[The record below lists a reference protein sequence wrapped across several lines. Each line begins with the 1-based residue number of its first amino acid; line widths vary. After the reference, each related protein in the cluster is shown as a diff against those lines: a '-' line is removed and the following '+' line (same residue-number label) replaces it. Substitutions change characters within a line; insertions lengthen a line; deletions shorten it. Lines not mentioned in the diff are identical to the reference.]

1 MERGKK
7 LNDTY
12 TLIDEIGSGGG
23 GVVYRAYHERLK
35 TYVVVKKIKEKV
47 KGILDSRA
55 EADILKKIKHTYL
68 PRVYDFLEIDDEIY
82 TVMDYIPGKSLD
94 KALVEEGRFSQKQ
107 VLAWAEELAEALEY
121 LHNQNPPVVHSD
133 IKPANIMLTP
143 EGKICLIDFN
153 ISLAFDSS
161 MKNSTGI
168 SGGYSPPEQYPS
180 LARYQQFTEDRKK
193 PSSKEET
200 RTMAAVREETSTMA
214 ADDDPTVAACGE
226 TSTMAAGDDPTVA
239 VHEETSTMAADD
251 ELTIA
256 DRSESRTVAGRAET
270 AGDVNRTV
278 SKEVEADETETG
290 RTIKGTIGRGVDEC
304 SDVYSL
310 GATLYHLVTGIKP
323 GRDFEQIV
331 PVDQCGV
338 ELSEGFVHILKK
350 MMELR
355 PEDRYQNGGE
365 LLHAFR
371 HIYELDTEY
380 QNYRKRRR
388 NRKIMTGILYLA
400 GAALLGSGWAVRQ
413 REKDIDYNR
422 GIERAEACMAEG
434 SFDEASAV
442 LASSMEIR
450 PERIEAYGSETLR
463 LYQSGSYDDCI
474 RYAIDILLNPV
485 YQVRDEKDQS
495 ILGDIYYVLGNCY
508 MEKEDYSNAE
518 LNLKNA
524 IDQYSQNSL
533 YYRDYAIALAKQG
546 KVQEAESV
554 LDQAT
559 ALHLGED
566 SIYMVQ
572 GEIAFAKGEHEA
584 AQEFLLA
591 AVSAAE
597 EDQLRKRAV
606 LLCDRIYRELGAA
619 YIDQEIGL
627 LEQEENRFGGAA
639 SAMNISERL
648 ADAYA
653 RKAESDE
660 TVRQEYYEKAL
671 ERFEYL
677 YGNGYSTRQ
686 MMENIAILYEQMDEY
701 SKAEEMLIQMLEK
714 YPDNY
719 AVYKRFAYLEADKQQ
734 NKENAD
740 RDYWQMKE
748 YADKAL
754 ELYGGQDQDQEMQ
767 MLEQMLTDLRDGG
780 WL

>member
-278 SKEVEADETETG
+278 S
-290 RTIKGTIGRGVDEC
+290 
-304 SDVYSL
+304 
-310 GATLYHLVTGIKP
+310 
-323 GRDFEQIV
+323 
-331 PVDQCGV
+331 
-338 ELSEGFVHILKK
+338 
-350 MMELR
+350 
-355 PEDRYQNGGE
+355 
-365 LLHAFR
+365 
-371 HIYELDTEY
+371 
-380 QNYRKRRR
+380 
-388 NRKIMTGILYLA
+388 
-400 GAALLGSGWAVRQ
+400 
-413 REKDIDYNR
+413 
-422 GIERAEACMAEG
+422 
-434 SFDEASAV
+434 
-442 LASSMEIR
+442 
-450 PERIEAYGSETLR
+450 
-463 LYQSGSYDDCI
+463 
-474 RYAIDILLNPV
+474 
-485 YQVRDEKDQS
+485 
-495 ILGDIYYVLGNCY
+495 
-508 MEKEDYSNAE
+508 
-518 LNLKNA
+518 
-524 IDQYSQNSL
+524 
-533 YYRDYAIALAKQG
+533 
-546 KVQEAESV
+546 
-554 LDQAT
+554 
-559 ALHLGED
+559 
-566 SIYMVQ
+566 
-572 GEIAFAKGEHEA
+572 
-584 AQEFLLA
+584 
-591 AVSAAE
+591 
-597 EDQLRKRAV
+597 
-606 LLCDRIYRELGAA
+606 
-619 YIDQEIGL
+619 
-627 LEQEENRFGGAA
+627 
-639 SAMNISERL
+639 
-648 ADAYA
+648 
-653 RKAESDE
+653 
-660 TVRQEYYEKAL
+660 
-671 ERFEYL
+671 
-677 YGNGYSTRQ
+677 
-686 MMENIAILYEQMDEY
+686 
-701 SKAEEMLIQMLEK
+701 
-714 YPDNY
+714 
-719 AVYKRFAYLEADKQQ
+719 
-734 NKENAD
+734 
-740 RDYWQMKE
+740 
-748 YADKAL
+748 
-754 ELYGGQDQDQEMQ
+754 
-767 MLEQMLTDLRDGG
+767 
-780 WL
+780 